1 MSNKPTT
8 IEQIKQSIEHC
19 KTRIQLEQMSISALE
34 RDLQHLESEQAKDK
48 LLKIAKGKIIKH
60 ALTQK

>member
-1 MSNKPTT
+1 MRKAPTT

-19 KTRIQLEQMSISALE
+19 KTRIMLENLSIDALQ